1 MTFPPRNVPTPK
13 RSESGEALW
22 AEQWIWKAKDGAGSS
37 GRLEALAGN
46 TAVPDMRLELVPI
59 PVSDV
64 DRAKAFYQQ
73 AGFGNLHDT
82 QVTDTMR
89 VVQLTPPGSSCAI
102 VFGTG
107 MGPITDMTPG
117 SVKGIHLV
125 VADMAATR
133 AALTARDIELSDVDD
148 MGGVLYS
155 YFSDPDG
162 NLWALQQWPA
172 GSQP

>member
-1 MTFPPRNVPTPK
+1 MDHKEVGSMAGTP
-13 RSESGEALW
+13 
-22 AEQWIWKAKDGAGSS
+22 
-37 GRLEALAGN
+37 
-46 TAVPDMRLELVPI
+46 AVPDMRLELVPL

-64 DRAKAFYQQ
+64 GRAKVFYEQ

-89 VVQLTPPGSSCAI
+89 VVQLTPPGSSCSI

-117 SVKGIHLV
+117 LLKGLHLV
-125 VADMAATR
+125 VVDMDAPQ
-133 AALTARDIELSDVDD
+133 AALTARGIELSDVDD

-155 YFSDPDG
+155 YLSDPDG
-162 NLWALQQWPA
+162 NMWALQQWPD
-172 GSQP
+172 GY

>member
-1 MTFPPRNVPTPK
+1 MAGTP
-13 RSESGEALW
+13 
-22 AEQWIWKAKDGAGSS
+22 
-37 GRLEALAGN
+37 
-46 TAVPDMRLELVPI
+46 AVPDMRLELVPL

-64 DRAKAFYQQ
+64 DRARAFYEQ

-82 QVTDTMR
+82 QVTETMR

-107 MGPITDMTPG
+107 MGPVNRYGPRLGQRPPPCRGGHGCDPG
-117 SVKGIHLV
+117 RSGG
-125 VADMAATR
+125 TG
-133 AALTARDIELSDVDD
+133 IELSDVED

-162 NLWALQQWPA
+162 NMWALQQWPA
-172 GSQP
+172 SYQE

>member
-1 MTFPPRNVPTPK
+1 M
-13 RSESGEALW
+13 
-22 AEQWIWKAKDGAGSS
+22 
-37 GRLEALAGN
+37 AGN

-82 QVTDTMR
+82 QVTETMR

-133 AALTARDIELSDVDD
+133 AALTARGIELSDVDD

-172 GSQP
+172 VPAVARARPSRDGQRHSISGSRNAGWAYSAGTPRARGVTCD

>member
-1 MTFPPRNVPTPK
+1 M
-13 RSESGEALW
+13 
-22 AEQWIWKAKDGAGSS
+22 AGIP
-37 GRLEALAGN
+37 
-46 TAVPDMRLELVPI
+46 AVPDMRLELVPL

-64 DRAKAFYQQ
+64 DRAKAFYEQ

-82 QVTDTMR
+82 QVTETMR

-107 MGPITDMTPG
+107 MGPINGMVPG
-117 SVKGIHLV
+117 SVKGLHLV
-125 VADMAATR
+125 VDDMDTTR
-133 AALTARDIELSDVDD
+133 AALTARGIQLSDVED

-162 NLWALQQWPA
+162 NMWALQQWPA
-172 GSQP
+172 GYQA